1 MPMDRTAVFIDA
13 GYLFA
18 SGARLLSGARLTRE
32 ELFLDSDALLTT
44 FTRLAQELTGLPL
57 LRIYWYDASYG
68 APTTQQIALAYQ
80 PNLKLRLGQLNQQ
93 GQQKGVDSLLILDLV
108 TLARNRAMSDAL
120 VMTGDEDIRVG
131 VQQAQELGVRI
142 HLIGVTPARE
152 NQSGTLVQ
160 DADTLRELSAEEV
173 RVFLALTPPAAAQ
186 GWANAS
192 SSSHTYAGPALA
204 AVARRIA
211 NELGQGELD
220 VVRQEFSSR
229 LLPARIDRQLLVA
242 GSSEIGGGALTSEQ
256 KRELRGEFI
265 KILRES

>member
-1 MPMDRTAVFIDA
+1 MDRTAVFIDA

-18 SGARLLSGARLTRE
+18 SGARLLSGARPTRE
-32 ELFLDSDALLTT
+32 ELFLDNDALLAT
-44 FTRLAQELTGLPL
+44 FTRLSQEVTGLPL

-68 APTTQQIALAYQ
+68 GPTTQQIALAYQ

-131 VQQAQELGVRI
+131 VQQAQELGVRV
-142 HLIGVTPARE
+142 HLVGVTPARE

-173 RVFLALTPPAAAQ
+173 RAFLALTPPAAAQ
-186 GWANAS
+186 GWARAS
-192 SSSHTYAGPALA
+192 SSPAYTGPALA

-211 NELGQGELD
+211 NELGPSELEA
-220 VVRQEFSSR
+220 VRQEFSSG
-229 LLPARIDRQLLVA
+229 LLPARIDRRLLVA
-242 GSSEIGGGALTSEQ
+242 GSSEIGGGALTSDQ
-256 KRELRGEFI
+256 KRELRAEFI
-265 KILRES
+265 KVLRES

>member
-1 MPMDRTAVFIDA
+1 MDRTAVFIDA

-32 ELFLDSDALLTT
+32 ELFLDSDALLAT
-44 FTRLAQELTGLPL
+44 FTRLAQELSGLPL

-68 APTTQQIALAYQ
+68 APTTSQIALAYQ

-173 RVFLALTPPAAAQ
+173 RAFLALTPPAATQ
-186 GWANAS
+186 GWAKAS
-192 SSSHTYAGPALA
+192 SSRTYAGPALA

-211 NELGQGELD
+211 NELGQSELET
-220 VVRQEFSSR
+220 VRQEFSSG